1 MKKIRYYKA
10 IKDGKKIRYTEHWGE
25 PLSIKLPGGN
35 VIKCACEFSRSDGWR
50 ITDTAT
56 GFLAQQ
62 TYIPN
67 KKALAKYIENADYL
81 AAFARIINSDWYKKS
96 VLDLEAYQKQ
106 FI

>member
-25 PLSIKLPGGN
+25 PLNIKLPDGN
-35 VIKCACEFSRSDGWR
+35 VIKCACEYTRLDGWR
-50 ITDTAT
+50 ITDITT
-56 GFLAQQ
+56 GFLAQH

-67 KKALAKYIENADYL
+67 KKALGEYL
-81 AAFARIINSDWYKKS
+81 KNPSYTEALTRIVNSDSYKKS
-96 VLDLEAYQKQ
+96 ALDLEAYQKQ